1 MLLKIVAGTALLLV
15 AAFFI
20 LGFNAVGIAAIVT
33 AGGCF
38 LAALFLQPKQHKGP
52 ETDNAELESI
62 KEERDRLLE
71 RIEHLNGKIEES
83 QKELVKQE
91 EDSISTYKQ
100 VITFIEAVPIAEKLT
115 GIVIDKS
122 ESSTSKV
129 TDTIFSIAETSNKVG
144 LRIQELLTGLFNGEH
159 SLQNILSSLSQE
171 IEGMRNL
178 IADFQQ
184 LSRNYHEDMRKIEKA
199 IKDIEQFTSNIT
211 DLADR
216 TNLLA
221 INASIE
227 AARVG
232 NQGKGFAVI
241 AGEVQELSGNSKKI
255 AEEINSL
262 IKSTEETVD
271 ASFARQSVHIEEAVA
286 SIRKSQT
293 TLNDT
298 SSYLSGQLQAV
309 EVSVEESKKL
319 SGSVTEGLNDII
331 HSQQYQDITRQVL
344 EHLVALFSELET
356 ELKQTTAT
364 GLAHIEINREE
375 IENDIKQR
383 AKRYFTVREEWL
395 ALDLPLEE
403 KIAAGEDETAGES
416 KKELKGDITLF

>member
-1 MLLKIVAGTALLLV
+1 MVLKIVAGTALLLV

-20 LGFNAVGIAAIVT
+20 IGFDVLGVAALVT
-33 AGGCF
+33 AGGSF
-38 LAALFLQPKQHKGP
+38 FVALFLQPKRHKGP
-52 ETDNAELESI
+52 ETDNTELESI

-71 RIEHLNGKIEES
+71 RIEHLNGNVEEN
-83 QKELVKQE
+83 QEALEKQE
-91 EDSISTYKQ
+91 EESIRTYRQ
-100 VITFIEAVPIAEKLT
+100 MITFFEAVPIAEKLT

-129 TDTIFSIAETSNKVG
+129 TDTIFSIAETSQKVG

-159 SLQNILSSLSQE
+159 SLQTILSSLSRE

-178 IADFQQ
+178 IGDFQQ

-199 IKDIEQFTSNIT
+199 IRDIKQFTSNIT

-262 IKSTEETVD
+262 IEGTEETVD
-271 ASFARQSVHIEEAVA
+271 ASFERQSVHIEEAVA
-286 SIRKSQT
+286 AIRKSQT

-344 EHLVALFSELET
+344 EHLVALLSELGT
-356 ELKQTTAT
+356 ELKQTMET
-364 GLAHIEINREE
+364 GLSDIEINREE

-383 AKRYFTVREEWL
+383 AKRYFTVREEWQ

-403 KIAAGEDETAGES
+403 KVAIGEDETAEEA